1 MTNLEALANELLL
14 GLFEYLSPVH
24 LLYAFH
30 GLNSRF
36 ERLLFAHLRACH
48 LDFQLVSK
56 HDFKTIFRRYLP
68 VIIGR
73 TISLRLSDADH
84 RLQQTS
90 LLPFYRVNLRQF
102 NNLRSLSLYHI
113 RSEQVMNTMMI
124 EWSHLP
130 NLTYLKL
137 IKCYASF
144 ERQGTTHLSNN
155 IWSLP
160 KLTHCCLDTDRYVF
174 CIPTISSSS
183 IEYVSILGHCCRL
196 DHLARLLKK
205 TPRLRGL
212 CIRHRDLNDDQYFSS
227 PIPSITALKLYDIH
241 SPPVMMNLLQNMPN
255 LSHLSIET
263 FYLNLD
269 GYKWEQ
275 IILQHLPNLRVF
287 RLKME
292 IQFTGETN
300 NEQQVDTLL
309 DSFRSRVLG
318 QEKKLLGGLPRSF
331 RHQYDALSI

>member
-137 IKCYASF
+137 IKC
-144 ERQGTTHLSNN
+144 
-155 IWSLP
+155 
-160 KLTHCCLDTDRYVF
+160 
-174 CIPTISSSS
+174 
-183 IEYVSILGHCCRL
+183 
-196 DHLARLLKK
+196 
-205 TPRLRGL
+205 
-212 CIRHRDLNDDQYFSS
+212 
-227 PIPSITALKLYDIH
+227 
-241 SPPVMMNLLQNMPN
+241 
-255 LSHLSIET
+255 
-263 FYLNLD
+263 
-269 GYKWEQ
+269 
-275 IILQHLPNLRVF
+275 
-287 RLKME
+287 
-292 IQFTGETN
+292 
-300 NEQQVDTLL
+300 
-309 DSFRSRVLG
+309 
-318 QEKKLLGGLPRSF
+318 
-331 RHQYDALSI
+331 